1 MILLINNSEK
11 ALNRVKYNNVL
22 FKKISKLVGKENVL
36 VNNDDEMG
44 KILSDKKLRKSI
56 KGVILSGSELRIRE
70 PNCLNK
76 VMNNILPLL
85 ELNVPVLGVCFGLQ
99 VLGVLYKSEFGS
111 YKKLNKGKKIVNL
124 DRRYRIFNNFDK
136 QTSFYFEHYD
146 YLKGSPLLSSMFNI
160 IATDINA
167 EIVYAIKHKTKH
179 IYGVQFHPECD
190 KNTENVYKNFLEI
203 CKIRAKKY

>member
-1 MILLINNSEK
+1 MC
-11 ALNRVKYNNVL
+11 L
-22 FKKISKLVGKENVL
+22 FLEYVL
-36 VNNDDEMG
+36 VY
-44 KILSDKKLRKSI
+44 R
-56 KGVILSGSELRIRE
+56 
-70 PNCLNK
+70 C
-76 VMNNILPLL
+76 
-85 ELNVPVLGVCFGLQ
+85 
-99 VLGVLYKSEFGS
+99 LYKSEFGS
-111 YKKLNKGKKIVNL
+111 YKKLNKGKKLVNL

-203 CKIRAKKY
+203 CKIRVKKY